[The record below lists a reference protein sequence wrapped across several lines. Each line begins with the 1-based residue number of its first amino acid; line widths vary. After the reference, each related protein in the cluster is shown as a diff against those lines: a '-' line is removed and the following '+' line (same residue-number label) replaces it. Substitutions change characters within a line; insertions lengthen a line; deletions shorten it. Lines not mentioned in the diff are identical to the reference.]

1 MAHRTLDH
9 ELFRYEIGGKLK
21 ALRLK
26 KKLGLVD
33 LGRHSGLSP
42 ALLSKLERGKMT
54 IGRISGLP
62 VNGRPVLRPCSQTQ
76 SRLGQPTM
84 GAMPV

>member
-1 MAHRTLDH
+1 VAHRTLDN

-54 IGRISGLP
+54 IGRIGGLP
-62 VNGRPVLRPCSQTQ
+62 VSRPPWPPEGPA
-76 SRLGQPTM
+76 RLH
-84 GAMPV
+84 